1 LTTVGTFCFCE
12 GNPMRRTFIALVT
25 AVLLGVV
32 GTGTAMSVSAA
43 ADHRNRQGQPSTAS
57 AAAPAALPAG
67 CDYRINDG
75 FTTLTR
81 NHFGNPA
88 AGQVILE
95 SWGETCWSQSDP
107 GTPDVSFTTRG
118 IGRSILLYRA
128 LRVQMRV
135 FLYGRGEGGWSLLDT
150 SDSVNSAGAR
160 TLTLATDFV
169 SNASY
174 PNFDLFQVDV
184 HVLIR
189 WSDSTLSDVWLYG
202 NPWWNPGTGP
212 APAGP

>member
-1 LTTVGTFCFCE
+1 MVGTILLCE
-12 GNPMRRTFIALVT
+12 GNPMRRTLIALVAALLLA
-25 AVLLGVV
+25 AVT
-32 GTGTAMSVSAA
+32 TGTAMSVSGT
-43 ADHRNRQGQPSTAS
+43 ADHRNRHGQSSS
-57 AAAPAALPAG
+57 AAAVAAALPAG

-118 IGRSILLYRA
+118 VGRSILLYRA

-160 TLTLATDFV
+160 TLTLATDFAP
-169 SNASY
+169 NASY

-189 WSDSTLSDVWLYG
+189 WSDSTLSDVWLSG

>member
-1 LTTVGTFCFCE
+1 
-12 GNPMRRTFIALVT
+12 MRRIWIPLLAAMLLAAAST
-25 AVLLGVV
+25 A
-32 GTGTAMSVSAA
+32 TAMSVSAA
-43 ADHRNRQGQPSTAS
+43 ADHRNRHGQPATAS
-57 AAAPAALPAG
+57 AVVAPAALPAG

-81 NHFGNPA
+81 NHFGSPA

-118 IGRSILLYRA
+118 VGRSVLLYRA

-135 FLYGRGEGGWSLLDT
+135 FLYGRGEGGWSLVDT

-169 SNASY
+169 PNASY
-174 PNFDLFQVDV
+174 PNFDQFEADV

-189 WSDSTLSDVWLYG
+189 WSDSTLSDVWLFG
-202 NPWWNPGTGP
+202 TPWWNPGTGP

>member
-1 LTTVGTFCFCE
+1 
-12 GNPMRRTFIALVT
+12 MRRTWIALLVAALLA
-25 AVLLGVV
+25 AVS
-32 GTGTAMSVSAA
+32 TGTALSVTAT
-43 ADHRNRQGQPSTAS
+43 ADHRNRHGQQSTAS
-57 AAAPAALPAG
+57 AVAPAALPAG

-95 SWGETCWSQSDP
+95 SWGDTCWSQSDP

-118 IGRSILLYRA
+118 VGRSVLLYRA

-135 FLYGRGEGGWSLLDT
+135 FLYGRGEGGWSLLDA

-160 TLTLATDFV
+160 TLTLATEFV
-169 SNASY
+169 PNASY
-174 PNFDLFQVDV
+174 PNFDLFETDV

-189 WSDSTLSDVWLYG
+189 WSDSTLSDVWLFG
-202 NPWWNPGTGP
+202 TPWWNPGTGP

>member
-1 LTTVGTFCFCE
+1 
-12 GNPMRRTFIALVT
+12 MRRTWIALLAAALLAAVT
-25 AVLLGVV
+25 
-32 GTGTAMSVSAA
+32 TGTAMSVTAT
-43 ADHRNRQGQPSTAS
+43 ADHRNRHGQQSTA
-57 AAAPAALPAG
+57 AAVAPAALPAG

-95 SWGETCWSQSDP
+95 SWGDTCWSQSDP

-118 IGRSILLYRA
+118 VGRSILLYRA

-135 FLYGRGEGGWSLLDT
+135 FLYGRGEGGWSLLDA
-150 SDSVNSAGAR
+150 SASVNSAGAR

-169 SNASY
+169 PNASY
-174 PNFDLFQVDV
+174 PNFDLFEVDV

-189 WSDSTLSDVWLYG
+189 WSDSTLSDVWQFG

-212 APAGP
+212 QPAAP